1 MDKTENNTNT
11 RKLNMEELEQVSGG
25 VYSEGND
32 RYNDCNDPNVIKTT
46 INTGVFESNTRGPR

>member
-1 MDKTENNTNT
+1 MKTDKDI
-11 RKLNMEELEQVSGG
+11 RKLNKEELEIVTGG

-46 INTGVFESNTRGPR
+46 INTDVFGSNTRGPR

>member
-1 MDKTENNTNT
+1 MKTDKDI
-11 RKLNMEELEQVSGG
+11 RKLNKEELEQVSGG

-46 INTGVFESNTRGPR
+46 INTDVFESNTRGPRC

>member
-1 MDKTENNTNT
+1 MTTNKENDT
-11 RKLNMEELEQVSGG
+11 RKLNKEELEIVTGG